1 MASCSISQ
9 KFTILP
15 HFQRASFLSCTEAN
29 YTNLSRYSGLSEKAY
44 RRWFGKK
51 LDFIEFN
58 RLGNSEIIPAT
69 AQKIAVMDAS
79 FVSKS
84 GDKTYGLGHFYNG
97 CQGKAEKGLEI
108 STLAIVDVG
117 FNTAYHVPT
126 RQTPVKTK
134 DADGSRVTAY
144 LEHFKKDCHALPK
157 DIRYLV
163 TDAYYSKQLFTN
175 GLLELGY
182 QQIGKL
188 RCDANLRY
196 LYTGEQKATGRPRL
210 YGDKM
215 IIGDAGRL
223 DFVDEKDG
231 VKVYSAIVNCVRPKR
246 NIRLVYLLR
255 KNSYALLFSTDTAL
269 DAMTL
274 YRYYQA
280 RFQIELLFCDA
291 KQFTGLTHCQARSES
306 ALHSH
311 FNACFTALNL
321 IKWFDRQASPQRRP
335 ISIASWKVKFF
346 NALFIERL
354 SCNLAIDL
362 NVIKSSP
369 AYAVLCNFGVLA
381 W

>member
-1 MASCSISQ
+1 V
-9 KFTILP
+9 LLGVLL
-15 HFQRASFLSCTEAN
+15 SFRGRAN
-29 YTNLSRYSGLSEKAY
+29 YTNLSRYSELSEKAY
-44 RRWFGKK
+44 RRWYGKK

-58 RLGNSEIIPAT
+58 RLGNSEILPAT

-84 GDKTYGLGHFYNG
+84 GDATHGLGNFYNG

-108 STLAIVDVG
+108 STLAIVDVD
-117 FNTAYHVPT
+117 FNTAYHVSS

-144 LEHFKKDCHALPK
+144 LDHFKQDCHALPK
-157 DIRYLV
+157 DITYLV

-175 GLLELGY
+175 GILDCGY

-196 LYTGEQKATGRPRL
+196 LYTGEQKAKGRPRQ

-215 IIGDAGRL
+215 IIGDIARL
-223 DFVDEKDG
+223 DFAEEKDG
-231 VKVYSAIVNCVRPKR
+231 VKVYTAVVNCVTLKR
-246 NIRLVYLLR
+246 NIRIVYLRR
-255 KNSYALLFSTDTAL
+255 KNGYAVLFSTDTAL
-269 DAMTL
+269 NAMTL

-280 RFQIELLFCDA
+280 RFQIEFLFRDA
-291 KQFTGLTHCQARSES
+291 KQFTGLTHCQARSEP

-311 FNACFTALNL
+311 FNACFAALNL
-321 IKWFDRQASPQRRP
+321 IKWHDRQSSPQRSP
-335 ISIASWKVKFF
+335 ISIASWKTTFF

-362 NVIKSSP
+362 NSIKSSS
-369 AYAVLCNFGVLA
+369 AYVALCNFGVLA
-381 W
+381 C